1 MSETTSNANGDARA
15 EPQDSQ
21 KHLDEA
27 LSDLDDLPKFAA
39 EEEVQPPS
47 AIATENARRILKEI
61 VPSFPRFYGVAPWGE
76 GVVTMRPDHAPVNIF
91 CNADGSVSVFV
102 NHADEGMHEWHAPTL
117 NDAVMTF
124 IRKAME
130 ELG

>member
-61 VPSFPRFYGVAPWGE
+61 VPSFPRFYGIFPWGE
-76 GVVTMRPDHAPVNIF
+76 GVATIQPANTPVSIF

-102 NHADEGMHEWHAPTL
+102 SHAKEGTHEWHAPRL
-117 NDAVMTF
+117 NDAVMKF

-130 ELG
+130 ELK